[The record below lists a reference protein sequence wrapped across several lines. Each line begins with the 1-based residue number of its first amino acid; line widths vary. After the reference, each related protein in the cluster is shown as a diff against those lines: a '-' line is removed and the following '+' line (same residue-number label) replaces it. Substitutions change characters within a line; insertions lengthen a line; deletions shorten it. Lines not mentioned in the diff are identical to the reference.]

1 MKQWLLSKTVEVSH
15 TSKKKRNKKVEIG
28 IRYEQKSHR
37 TGNMNCKKNM
47 KKILN
52 SNRNVQITI
61 KMKYYLSSIRLEK
74 VLEYDMKML
83 ISTLGTNYV

>member
-1 MKQWLLSKTVEVSH
+1 
-15 TSKKKRNKKVEIG
+15 
-28 IRYEQKSHR
+28 
-37 TGNMNCKKNM
+37 M

-52 SNRNVQITI
+52 SNRNMQITL

-83 ISTLGTNYV
+83 ISTLGTNYIIYY

>member
-1 MKQWLLSKTVEVSH
+1 MNRQITEQ
-15 TSKKKRNKKVEIG
+15 EIW
-28 IRYEQKSHR
+28 IA
-37 TGNMNCKKNM
+37 NKNM

-52 SNRNVQITI
+52 CNRNMQITL

-83 ISTLGTNYV
+83 ISTLGTNYIIYY

>member
-1 MKQWLLSKTVEVSH
+1 
-15 TSKKKRNKKVEIG
+15 
-28 IRYEQKSHR
+28 
-37 TGNMNCKKNM
+37 M

-52 SNRNVQITI
+52 CNRNMQITL

-83 ISTLGTNYV
+83 ISTLGTNYIIYY

>member
-1 MKQWLLSKTVEVSH
+1 
-15 TSKKKRNKKVEIG
+15 
-28 IRYEQKSHR
+28 
-37 TGNMNCKKNM
+37 M

-52 SNRNVQITI
+52 SNRNMQITL

-83 ISTLGTNYV
+83 ISTLRTNYIIYY

>member
-1 MKQWLLSKTVEVSH
+1 
-15 TSKKKRNKKVEIG
+15 
-28 IRYEQKSHR
+28 
-37 TGNMNCKKNM
+37 M

-83 ISTLGTNYV
+83 ISTLGTNYVLLMIV

>member
-1 MKQWLLSKTVEVSH
+1 MNRQITEQ
-15 TSKKKRNKKVEIG
+15 EIW
-28 IRYEQKSHR
+28 IA
-37 TGNMNCKKNM
+37 NKNM

-52 SNRNVQITI
+52 SNRNMQITL

-83 ISTLGTNYV
+83 ISTLGTNYIIYY